1 MITINQQPPEITP
14 VYNDIVMTVVSD
26 KIISKFKNK
35 YVFDIF
41 AIPQS
46 SLTTPSGPTTYLG
59 RVKSTPNP
67 AGYGMLDLSRY
78 LQTVLSPDMKQVPDN
93 VSTSS
98 VLTTTVN
105 VASGYYYVICG
116 EEYSETEN
124 GPVTL
129 YNGNDSVS
137 SGTTL
142 TSTVSQT
149 MFMFNGV
156 NQFEDGLD
164 WDATSYFLPTGRTLL
179 TNSPRTIYKE
189 TDEYITLGAFSGY
202 YSGSTISPNPGIA
215 PNSLPLRATVY
226 NSSGS
231 VIKSYQGL
239 SNVYAVISD
248 KSMSLSIATIDAIVT
263 PYEDTWNKINITLG
277 PVSGST
283 TFTGSTETITVYKKE
298 CPWKKYDPVDV
309 MFLNRYGAWDTF
321 RFFGS
326 KDEDI
331 KIERGTYQRQYGTWS
346 SISYSYNTNERGTS
360 NIKTDLTLQGEVMSD
375 FLDQD
380 TVNWLEELLTSPEV
394 FIIGETF
401 TTPNS
406 PNLFY
411 RKLTPISI
419 TDSNFKRQIRGNR
432 KLRQVSFKYE
442 YAAQI
447 RTQQT
452 GRP

>member
-41 AIPQS
+41 GIQQS
-46 SLTTPSGPTTYLG
+46 GQITPAGGAPVYLG

-78 LQTVLSPDMKQVPDN
+78 LQTILEPEMTETPEQN
-93 VSTSS
+93 I
-98 VLTTTVN
+98 TVVGTN
-105 VASGYYYVICG
+105 TVTVASGYYYVICG

-129 YNGNDSVS
+129 YNGNGTVS

-142 TSTVSQT
+142 TSLVSQT

-156 NQFEDGLD
+156 NQFEEGLD
-164 WDATSYFLPTGRTLL
+164 WDATDYFLPTGRTLL
-179 TNSPRTIYKE
+179 TNSPRTLYKE
-189 TDEYITLGAFSGY
+189 TDEFITLSAFSGY
-202 YSGSTISPNPGIA
+202 YTGSTISPNPGVA
-215 PNSLPLRATVY
+215 ANSLPLRATVY

-231 VIKSYQGL
+231 VIKSFTG
-239 SNVYAVISD
+239 STNVFASAEIN
-248 KSMSLSIATIDAIVT
+248 KSMSMCCAYIDTIVT
-263 PYEDTWNKINITLG
+263 PYESTWNKIDVKLG
-277 PVSGST
+277 PST
-283 TFTGSTETITVYKKE
+283 SSFTGSTETMTIYKKE
-298 CPWKKYDPVDV
+298 CPWKKYDPVDI
-309 MFLNRYGAWDTF
+309 MFLNRLGCWDFF

-326 KDEDI
+326 KDEDV

-346 SISYSYNTNERGTS
+346 SINYSYNTNERGTS
-360 NIKTDLTLQGEVMSD
+360 NIKTDLTLQGEIMSD

-394 FIIGETF
+394 FIVGEF
-401 TTPNS
+401 NTTGTTK
-406 PNLFY
+406 
-411 RKLTPISI
+411 KLIPISI
-419 TDSNFKRQIRGNR
+419 TDSNFKRQVRGNR

-442 YAAQI
+442 YATQI

>member
-41 AIPQS
+41 GIQQS
-46 SLTTPSGPTTYLG
+46 NLTTPTGVSVYLG

-78 LQTVLSPDMKQVPDN
+78 LQTILEPEMTETPEQN
-93 VSTSS
+93 I
-98 VLTTTVN
+98 TVVGTN
-105 VASGYYYVICG
+105 TVTVASGYYYVICG

-129 YNGNDSVS
+129 YNGNGTVS

-142 TSTVSQT
+142 TSLVSQT

-156 NQFEDGLD
+156 NQFEEGLD
-164 WDATSYFLPTGRTLL
+164 WDATDYFLPTGRTLL
-179 TNSPRTIYKE
+179 TNSPRTLYKE
-189 TDEYITLGAFSGY
+189 TDEFITLGAFSGY
-202 YSGSTISPNPGIA
+202 YSGSTISPNPGSA

-231 VIKSYQGL
+231 VIKSFQGL
-239 SNVYAVISD
+239 TNTFSQSPTN
-248 KSMSLSIATIDAIVT
+248 KSMSMCCAYIDTIVT
-263 PYEDTWNKINITLG
+263 PYESSWNKIDVKLG

-283 TFTGSTETITVYKKE
+283 SFTGSTETITIYKKE
-298 CPWKKYDPVDV
+298 CPWKKYDPIDI
-309 MFLNRYGAWDTF
+309 MFLNRLGSWDFF

-326 KDEDI
+326 KDEDV

-346 SISYSYNTNERGTS
+346 SINYSYNRNERGTS

-394 FIIGETF
+394 FIVKNQSESQKQLI
-401 TTPNS
+401 
-406 PNLFY
+406 
-411 RKLTPISI
+411 PISI
-419 TDSNFKRQIRGNR
+419 TDSNFKRQVKGNR

-442 YAAQI
+442 YATQI